1 MSVAQL
7 CLTLCGPMD
16 CVARQALLCMGFSR
30 QEYWSGLPF
39 PSPGDLS
46 NPGIKPT
53 SPTLWADSL
62 PSEPPGKP
70 LLMVNV
76 FKEKKKKKKTE
87 GSGNACNYF
96 YFRFLP
102 LLLLVQVGGRQQGE
116 LGKTDFEAS
125 SFKKYSVPNLSFSHL
140 LYLGTTCAQGIIKT
154 PQYKEEI
161 SPTHGF
167 SSSPSQR

>member
-1 MSVAQL
+1 MYL
-7 CLTLCGPMD
+7 K
-16 CVARQALLCMGFSR
+16 R
-30 QEYWSGLPF
+30 
-39 PSPGDLS
+39 
-46 NPGIKPT
+46 
-53 SPTLWADSL
+53 
-62 PSEPPGKP
+62 
-70 LLMVNV
+70 
-76 FKEKKKKKKTE
+76 KKKKKKTE